1 MKVELRGLS
10 KRFDKMDALADVSVE
25 FEPGKLVAVLGLNG
39 AGKSTLLRCMAA
51 IAGPSSG
58 GVYYDDEL
66 LLRDRLDLRRRFF
79 FLPDVPYQFE
89 GYSVLRNIS
98 ITLRLFEA
106 DRAGVE
112 DTVLQLLKDLDLVPH
127 AKTAVQE
134 LSRGQI
140 YKTGLASLL
149 AVNPDLWLLDEPF
162 SAGMDPQGMGVF
174 RKHARAAA
182 ASGRT
187 IIFTTQLLDV
197 AVKFADLICV
207 LHEGKIRLFESVES
221 LRETREFPDDSLQDL
236 LGQFREEDA

>member
-10 KRFDKMDALADVSVE
+10 KRFENMKALDDVSLE
-25 FEPGKLVAVLGLNG
+25 FEPGEIVAVLGLNG

-58 GVYYDDEL
+58 GVYYDDTL

-106 DRAGVE
+106 DQAGVE

-127 AKTAVQE
+127 AKTAIQA
-134 LSRGQI
+134 LSRGQT
-140 YKTGLASLL
+140 YKAGLASLL
-149 AVNPDLWLLDEPF
+149 AVNPELWLLDEPF
-162 SAGMDPQGMGVF
+162 SSGMDPQGIGVF
-174 RKHARAAA
+174 RQHARAAA
-182 ASGRT
+182 ANGRT
-187 IIFTTQLLDV
+187 IIFTTQLLEV
-197 AVKFADLICV
+197 AVKFAHRICV
-207 LHEGKIRLFESVES
+207 LHEGKIRLFDSVES
-221 LRETREFPDDSLQDL
+221 LRESGNFHDDSLRDL
-236 LGQFREEDA
+236 LSQFREEDA